1 MKKIFSTFRFIVN
14 VVFFIA
20 IVGLLISY
28 IPERNHIGMIFLV
41 YGLLIVI
48 VVEYYFYNYDK
59 KLRRKSKMYNL
70 IKNAMESK
78 LLDQKKE
85 FEIKTEKNAKLIAS
99 LDDAL
104 KYKVEEYNNLKEK
117 INEANQLYLT
127 LEKSLRNLKRIANYA
142 NLTKEQKA
150 QIEKL
155 LKP

>member
-142 NLTKEQKA
+142 NLTEEQKA

>member
-1 MKKIFSTFRFIVN
+1 MKNIFSTLRIIVN

-70 IKNAMESK
+70 TKNAMESK